1 MLEPV
6 NNFSSIGNHNRKT
19 YTLCEQEIMDKLAI
33 VVLQSFPSLDVFSLK
48 GGWVLSKIFPNE
60 FRRTVDV
67 DLSITDVKHFT
78 TLIDSLETEC
88 QNLVNL
94 NEIHSYKILTP
105 NPDRHRSGGIK
116 LYRLRDDGK
125 KYKVS
130 GVDVSVK
137 CLDSCVVILNEYIP
151 VFSFERMLADK
162 LSVLFSS
169 SFSRRMKDVFDA
181 RLIIERCTI
190 DRSRLIKFCSNA
202 NVDFKYPDN
211 IFCKTFN
218 QLEGGW
224 SDFIIKC
231 SPLNYQDLEENLIII
246 NNFIK
251 SLGVIE
257 NE

>member
-1 MLEPV
+1 MNLD
-6 NNFSSIGNHNRKT
+6 NFSKPRKGRNQN
-19 YTLCEQEIMDKLAI
+19 YTLSEQELMDKLAI
-33 VVLQSFPSLDVFSLK
+33 IVIQSFPSLGTFSLK

-67 DLSITDVKHFT
+67 DLSIIDVKYFT

-88 QNLVNL
+88 KNLVEI
-94 NEIHSYKILTP
+94 NEIHGYKIITP
-105 NPDRHRSGGIK
+105 NPDKHRSGGIK

-137 CLDSCVVILNEYIP
+137 CLDSCVVVLNDCIP

-162 LSVLFSS
+162 LSVLFSN
-169 SFSRRMKDVFDA
+169 SFPRRMKDVFDA
-181 RLIIERCTI
+181 RLIIERCTL
-190 DRSRLIKFCSNA
+190 DRNSLINFCSNVD
-202 NVDFKYPDN
+202 VDFKYPDN
-211 IFCKTFN
+211 VFCKTLN
-218 QLEGGW
+218 QLEDDW
-224 SDFIIKC
+224 NNFIIKC
-231 SPLNYQDLEENLIII
+231 SPFNYRDLEENLIII
-246 NNFIK
+246 DKFIK